1 MKTIIIGAGMTGLSA
16 ARVLTQKGHE
26 VIVLDKG
33 RGVGGRMSTRT
44 IEQGKAD
51 HGAQYFSVKSPEFKA
66 PIEEFTSNNITKEW
80 QLAQRENIRYIG
92 TKGMNSIPKKLA
104 ESLNVKINEKVVA
117 ITGNMIK
124 TESGN
129 SYEFAHLIITIP
141 IPQIIEL
148 LENSKITPT
157 EKDQAV
163 LSSIEYD
170 PCIAVMAILKQ
181 PTDIPSGGII
191 LENQP
196 VAWIADNFQKGIS
209 PLPTVTLHASADYS
223 KNRLE
228 DDLQVVSK
236 EMLASVGQYIPSE
249 TIISTQV
256 HRWRYSLARK
266 RYESAFYQLENRS
279 IFLAGDGFGIG
290 NVEGAFLSGY
300 KVAMAIP

>member
-1 MKTIIIGAGMTGLSA
+1 MRIIIIGAGMTGLSA
-16 ARVLTQKGHE
+16 ARILTQQGHD

-44 IEQGKAD
+44 IEQAKAD

-66 PIEEFTSNNITKEW
+66 LIEELVSNNVAKEW

-104 ESLNVKINEKVVA
+104 ESLNVKLNEKVVT
-117 ITGNMIK
+117 ITGNTLK

-129 SYEFAHLIITIP
+129 SYDFNNLIITIP
-141 IPQIIEL
+141 IPQVIEL
-148 LENSKITPT
+148 LQNSNITPT
-157 EKDQAV
+157 ENDQAV
-163 LSSIEYD
+163 LNSIKYD
-170 PCIAVMAILKQ
+170 PCIAVMAVLKQ
-181 PTDIPSGGII
+181 PTGFPSGGII

-196 VAWIADNFQKGIS
+196 VAWIADNFQKGIT
-209 PLPTVTLHASADYS
+209 PFPTVTLHASADYS
-223 KNRLE
+223 RNRLE

-236 EMLASVGQYIPSE
+236 EMLTSVNQYIP
-249 TIISTQV
+249 TDIILTSQV

-266 RYESAFYQLENRS
+266 RHESAFYQLENRL

-300 KVAMAIP
+300 EAATAIS